1 MSGSTSF
8 RIEVAIIDNSS
19 DADGATATI
28 TRRGDHLSLADIEEA
43 FTAAVKAM
51 GFYANVEFDPTGI
64 E

>member
-1 MSGSTSF
+1 MSGSTGY
-8 RIEVAIIDNSS
+8 RIEVAIIDNNS

-28 TRRGDHLSLADIEEA
+28 TRRGDHLALVDLEEA

-51 GFYANVEFDPTGI
+51 GFYADVELDSTGI

>member
-8 RIEVAIIDNSS
+8 RIEVAITDNSS

-28 TRRGDHLSLADIEEA
+28 IRRGDHLALVDLEEA
-43 FTAAVKAM
+43 FTSAVNGMGFHAAV
-51 GFYANVEFDPTGI
+51 EIEPTGI